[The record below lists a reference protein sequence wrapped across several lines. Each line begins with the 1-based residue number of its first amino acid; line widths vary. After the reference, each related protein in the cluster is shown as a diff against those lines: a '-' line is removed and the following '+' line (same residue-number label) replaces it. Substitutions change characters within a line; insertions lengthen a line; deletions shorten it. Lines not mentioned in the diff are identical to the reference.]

1 MQKDEYDA
9 YNIRNVN
16 YTYHFNIYIN
26 GNRV

>member
-16 YTYHFNIYIN
+16 DTNHFNIYIN